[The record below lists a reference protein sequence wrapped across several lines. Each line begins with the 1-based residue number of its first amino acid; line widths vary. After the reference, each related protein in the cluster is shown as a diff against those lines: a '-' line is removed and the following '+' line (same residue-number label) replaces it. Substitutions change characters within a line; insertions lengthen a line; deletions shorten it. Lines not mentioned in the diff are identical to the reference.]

1 MDINAASRRLKQRA
15 TPSHLRHKRLGSP
28 DSSPVG
34 QRPKVDPR
42 SYESPDSGDELGG
55 GYSGDEDVLVDMKHS
70 PSGKIRSSSPS
81 DWGGAG
87 PSSSSTHGVHSPG
100 GKLRASSPTADEFYD
115 PGPTDWSKVDLA
127 ARDRSGRRLGGNIA
141 SRFYAN
147 QAIKREMDREKMR
160 IAASAPKAIEERLR
174 EQRERAKR
182 RKRVKSF
189 LPNPRRSVRRFF
201 EDPVTRFWC
210 FCNICCT
217 FCLWSGTFLFFQF
230 LYPIWLRPIFNY

>member
-1 MDINAASRRLKQRA
+1 
-15 TPSHLRHKRLGSP
+15 
-28 DSSPVG
+28 
-34 QRPKVDPR
+34 
-42 SYESPDSGDELGG
+42 
-55 GYSGDEDVLVDMKHS
+55 
-70 PSGKIRSSSPS
+70 
-81 DWGGAG
+81 
-87 PSSSSTHGVHSPG
+87 
-100 GKLRASSPTADEFYD
+100 
-115 PGPTDWSKVDLA
+115 
-127 ARDRSGRRLGGNIA
+127 
-141 SRFYAN
+141 
-147 QAIKREMDREKMR
+147 MR

-189 LPNPRRSVRRFF
+189 LPNPRRAVRRFF